1 MKKVKKERLME
12 ERRLELVVKNNKRL
26 RKYGML
32 SLILGFVLALLG
44 IQIGGLFIWLGFGLL
59 LYTFA
64 SDFFVIHRKNKLK
77 RLK

>member
-12 ERRLELVVKNNKRL
+12 EKRLESVLKNNKRL
-26 RKYGML
+26 RKYGLL
-32 SLILGFVLALLG
+32 SLILGFALALLG
-44 IQIGGLFIWLGFGLL
+44 IQIGGLFFWLGFGLL

-64 SDFFVIHRKNKLK
+64 SDLFVVYRKNKLK